1 MHITSRSTI
10 HYKILNK
17 NICINFHGSNTAEAN
32 VFNVVKMFLYK
43 ISLELD
49 KRIKIIEY
57 KLINY
62 ERLNSAF

>member
-1 MHITSRSTI
+1 MAQT
-10 HYKILNK
+10 LQ
-17 NICINFHGSNTAEAN
+17 N

-43 ISLELD
+43 ISFELD

-62 ERLNSAF
+62 ERINGAF